1 MVCVLHSRYHPSTN
15 LQVGPSSNIA
25 FLRHLSEATAATFK
39 NIEGESLTSDV
50 RAAQTLVSRVPSPIN
65 TPSTTGPGEK
75 HQPNALALPTEPHTS
90 RLIELFFNET
100 GLLFPFIQK
109 DYVISTYNHA
119 RSRGMTG
126 IRKTFLCL
134 VHSILAMA
142 AHIDGD
148 AKTNA
153 EAETYYQRA
162 HTIAFQTD
170 FRQTNVEIVQSLL
183 IMIQY
188 RQGTQKS
195 DDTWVLLGRAVR
207 IALQLGL
214 HSRETALNLSPV
226 EMEVRKRV
234 WYNCIILD
242 RVLSMTFGRPQTIS
256 KEYVRL
262 DLPLNRDLDFLAVP
276 YHTPT
281 GRTNTQPA
289 ETVCFFI
296 ATM

>member
-1 MVCVLHSRYHPSTN
+1 MVCIFRICCHPSTDV
-15 LQVGPSSNIA
+15 QVGPSSNIA
-25 FLRHLSEATAATFK
+25 FLRRLSEATDATLR
-39 NIEGESLTSDV
+39 NIEGGSSISDAH
-50 RAAQTLVSRVPSPIN
+50 AAPALVSRAPSPIN

-75 HQPNALALPTEPHTS
+75 HQPNPLALPTESYTA

-109 DYVISTYNHA
+109 DYIISTYNHA

-126 IRKTFLCL
+126 VRKTFLCL

-142 AHIDGD
+142 AHIAED
-148 AKTNA
+148 AKTNS

-162 HTIAFQTD
+162 YAIQFQTD
-170 FRQTNVEIVQSLL
+170 FRHTNVEIVQSLL

-195 DDTWVLLGRAVR
+195 DETWVLLGRAVR

-214 HSRETALNLSPV
+214 HSKETALNLSPV

-234 WYNCIILD
+234 WYNCVILD

-256 KEYVRL
+256 KAYVRL

-281 GRTNTQPA
+281 GRTSTQPP